1 MRLIHWRLLLAATL
15 VVAVLVAVVGTT
27 GAQAPPHSRRRSSR
41 LPRSH
46 CATGARSSTRSG
58 ITAHARQVVYK
69 RAHISQ
75 RATKKLKRMRMCAK
89 SAKAGRNMR
98 HVEYHLATLRRERL
112 ELRAVTPFGPCYG
125 GYWAVPCEIIG
136 GESKGNWDAENK
148 YGCKG
153 PYQFC
158 GHDPP
163 WPAHTFAAKLR
174 HHEIAA
180 SLWRGGRG
188 CSNWEQTSSQC

>member
-27 GAQAPPHSRRRSSR
+27 GAQAPPQQTTVEQVAPKPLRNGCSKLYSQRYHRSY
-41 LPRSH
+41 
-46 CATGARSSTRSG
+46 ARS
-58 ITAHARQVVYK
+58 VYK
-69 RAHISQ
+69 RSHISR
-75 RATKKLKRMRMCAK
+75 RATKKLKRLRMCAK

-98 HVEYHLATLRRERL
+98 HVEYRLATLRRERL

-163 WPAHTFAAKLR
+163 WPAHTFAA
-174 HHEIAA
+174 
-180 SLWRGGRG
+180 
-188 CSNWEQTSSQC
+188 